1 MEGRYLN
8 KRFVFTLIIM
18 LIASIVPKVILNETL
33 GYVPVWLSFVQL
45 FLLIIGC
52 LFCFFVEGFKPFL
65 KFAIILVTIILGEL
79 IIKSIS
85 KTSIWITLFE
95 GESFIDHFG
104 SSILLKLIMVIPV
117 IFVLL
122 LLLKSSKASYLTK
135 GELSIKASKIGFL
148 GIEDN
153 RISWGKLSIISGFL
167 IALGTLLLTLFTV
180 TGLSVPSG
188 IDQLVVFFPVI
199 ILLALANSFCEGV
212 IYRSAILGT
221 LKEALPKNSVILIAA
236 VFFGIAHYYGAPS
249 GIVGVFMSGV
259 LGWYLCRS
267 MYETTGFAAAWFIHF
282 LQDVVIFS
290 TIYLLFGYAN

>member
-1 MEGRYLN
+1 MN